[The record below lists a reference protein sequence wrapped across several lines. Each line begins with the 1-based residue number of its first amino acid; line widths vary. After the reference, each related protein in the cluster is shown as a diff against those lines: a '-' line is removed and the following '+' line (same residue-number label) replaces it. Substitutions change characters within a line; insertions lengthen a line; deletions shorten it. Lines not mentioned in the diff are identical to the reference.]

1 MTTRVRLSILG
12 ALFVTTGATALIV
25 EQVFE
30 KLLTTVVGSATSA
43 GAIVLGAYFAGL
55 SLGGVGYD
63 RLRARVGNAW
73 TLYATLEGVVGLC
86 ALGLGLLSSPIQRVS
101 AQLVHLG
108 GDAPAAVFLLR
119 LVVASLWIL
128 PPTLAMGATYAA
140 VVGALRTTGAPNV
153 PVAMARLYAA
163 NLAGAVLGT
172 VAAPQLLFPA
182 LGLTGTLLGVGAVQ
196 GMVVITALLL
206 GRGLRGAVDEGSPPG
221 RARARALALVL
232 GSGEGR
238 LLAAIAALSGFVVFA
253 CEVLW
258 IHLIGV
264 TLGMSVYAFA
274 LMLTAVL
281 LGLFVGGLLVSLVA
295 ARRPGAGDWL
305 LPAALGLG
313 AVGLT
318 VTCGR
323 WDEVPDW
330 LLYWRTVSTFG
341 QGERL
346 RFEVALLMVGVP
358 SVALGMVY
366 PSLFR
371 LSCFP
376 LARADGAAGVLG
388 AANALG
394 SISGALVTAFWLL
407 PNHGSATP
415 YRVIAVLPALAAV
428 ALLGQLLARSGRR
441 RATGLALGAAI
452 AITAGCGHHLWRVRW
467 NELSLTS
474 GAHVYFRRVFVRPS
488 STLEFWHEDTAGGI
502 TTVVANRHGAR
513 TIKTLL
519 TNGKFQGDDGGEVPA
534 QIALALL
541 PCLATEGRER
551 ARVIGRGTGHSA
563 AVVHAAGFRE
573 VDVAEIA
580 PGIVA
585 AARAEFSELNRDLLD
600 APNVR
605 LFLEDGRNHLLRTRA
620 RYDVVSIE
628 MSSIWSSGSANLF
641 SYEFYE
647 LVRARLR
654 PGGVLQQWIQLH
666 HIAPEEVVS
675 VLRTAREVF
684 PHVSLW
690 EIGRQGIVLASEGPQ
705 SITPG
710 AIARL
715 RAAPALARDLGLME
729 ERDGF
734 TIEQIESRLVLSPS
748 DLDRVREIARARRL
762 PVSTDGNRYL
772 EFATPRHNLESGRTV
787 EATTSALL
795 GLLPSPL
802 GEERARR
809 LGSGR
814 R

>member
-1 MTTRVRLSILG
+1 MTNRLRLSLLG

-30 KLLTTVVGSATSA
+30 KFLTTVVGSATSA
-43 GAIVLGAYFAGL
+43 GAIVLSTYFAGL
-55 SLGGVGYD
+55 SLGGIGYD
-63 RLRARVGNAW
+63 RLRARISNAW
-73 TLYATLEGVVGLC
+73 ALYAALEGVVGLC
-86 ALGLGLLSSPIQRVS
+86 ALGLGLLFAPIQRAS
-101 AQLVHLG
+101 AQIVHLG

-119 LVVASLWIL
+119 LFVASLWIL

-140 VVGALRTTGAPNV
+140 VVGALRTTGTREV

-172 VAAPQLLFPA
+172 VAAPHLLFPA
-182 LGLTGTLLGVGAVQ
+182 LGLTGTLLAVGAVQ
-196 GMVVITALLL
+196 GVVVTTALLL
-206 GRGLRGAVDEGSPPG
+206 GRG
-221 RARARALALVL
+221 ARAAVGAAPSPGSALALALVL
-232 GSGEGR
+232 ASAEGR

-281 LGLFVGGLLVSLVA
+281 LGLFSGGLLVSLVA
-295 ARRPGAGDWL
+295 ARRAGAGDWL
-305 LPAALGLG
+305 LPLALALG
-313 AVGLT
+313 AVSLT
-318 VTCGR
+318 VTFGR
-323 WDEVPDW
+323 WDEVPEW
-330 LLYWRTVSTFG
+330 LLYWRTVSDFG

-346 RFEVALLMVGVP
+346 RLEISLLMVGVP

-371 LSCFP
+371 LSSFP

-407 PNHGSATP
+407 PAHGSATT
-415 YRVIAVLPALAAV
+415 YRVIASLPALAAV
-428 ALLGQLLARSGRR
+428 GLLGQLLARSTQR
-441 RATGLALGAAI
+441 RAAGLAFGAAL
-452 AITAGCGHHLWRVRW
+452 AVAAGCGHHLWHARW

-474 GAHVYFRRVFVRPS
+474 GANVYFRRAFVRPN

-502 TTVVANRHGAR
+502 TTVVANRYGAR

-519 TNGKFQGDDGGEVPA
+519 TNGKFQGGDGGEVPA

-541 PCLATEGRER
+541 PCLATDGRER
-551 ARVIGRGTGHSA
+551 ALVIGLGTGHSA
-563 AVVHAAGFRE
+563 AVVNAVGFRE
-573 VDVAEIA
+573 LDVAEIA
-580 PGIVA
+580 PGIAA
-585 AARAEFSELNRDLLD
+585 AARAEFSELNRHLLD

-628 MSSIWSSGSANLF
+628 MSSIWFAGSANLF
-641 SYEFYE
+641 SLEFYE

-675 VLRTAREVF
+675 VLRTVREVF
-684 PHVSLW
+684 SYVSLW
-690 EIGRQGIVLASEGPQ
+690 EIGRQGIVLASERPQ

-715 RAAPALARDLGLME
+715 RTTPALARDLGLME
-729 ERDGF
+729 ELDGF
-734 TIEQIESRLVLSPS
+734 PVERIESRLVLSQS
-748 DLDRVREIARARRL
+748 DLDRVRDLARARRI
-762 PVSTDGNRYL
+762 PVSTDANRYL
-772 EFATPRHNLESGRTV
+772 EFATPRHNLESQRTV

-795 GLLPSPL
+795 GLLPAPL
-802 GEERARR
+802 QEERARR